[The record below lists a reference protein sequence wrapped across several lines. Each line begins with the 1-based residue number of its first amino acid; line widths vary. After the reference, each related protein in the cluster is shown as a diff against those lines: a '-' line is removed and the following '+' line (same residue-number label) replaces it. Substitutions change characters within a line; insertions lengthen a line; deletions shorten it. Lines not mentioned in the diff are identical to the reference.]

1 MKELVY
7 GDEFYEFSVDIS
19 KNRLY
24 EALRGVWDDVS
35 IARQYLKHNKES
47 LDRLQPGFTSFVDL
61 RESEMPSEAVLEEM
75 LEIFVEATRYS
86 EELGMR
92 KQAQIIKMETKDQR
106 AAAREVM
113 KDSGIDQK
121 VIQFD
126 DPVEAEKWLDM

>member
-7 GDEFYEFSVDIS
+7 GDEFYEFSVDTS

-24 EALRGVWDDVS
+24 EVLRGEWKDAS
-35 IARQYLKHNKES
+35 IARRYLKHNKES

-61 RESEMPSEAVLEEM
+61 RESKIPSEPVLQEV
-75 LEIFVEATRYS
+75 LEIFIEATKFA

-92 KQAQIIKMETKDQR
+92 KQAQIVIMEKKGQR
-106 AAAREVM
+106 TTAREVM
-113 KDSGIDQK
+113 KDSDFDQK
-121 VIQFD
+121 MIQFD

>member
-24 EALRGVWDDVS
+24 KALRGVWDDVS